1 MSQMK
6 RQLEERVEALAEH
19 MMLVHGN
26 GHLDPANIEWDRTNP
41 DSLFAMYLEDAMEAV
56 TFLYTH
62 YEN

>member
-19 MMLVHGN
+19 MMIVHGN
-26 GHLDPANIEWDRTNP
+26 GHLPRTHIEWDRTNP
-41 DSLFAMYLEDAMEAV
+41 NSQFAMHLEDAMESV
-56 TFLYTH
+56 LFLYTH